1 MLKGKTIIELTNV
14 KTGEVERVEDDNMVT
29 NALNHIFEP
38 FGHYKKPDK
47 LFTDTNNIVPFYQN
61 LLGGLLLFDGEI
73 TEDAEQLFA
82 PSSVNLTACGVY
94 GRQNDTTNTCRGD
107 YNMTESEVNL
117 SSKYVKFV
125 YDFGTSQ
132 GNGNIACVA
141 LTSKRAGYCGY
152 GAKDATCVNS
162 DYVAFI
168 PSDNV
173 INFMGQSNCSRRGYS
188 GTVGVT
194 QYLFAVDPENDI
206 LWYLRVNSAKSIS
219 IVKRKGYFKTVG
231 MFDTP
236 SSSGRLIETI
246 DLPDLSTGLY
256 GTSYVYYNYIDS
268 EKCLYMYSSSNSYLN
283 AGGTFNIVKI
293 NIANNSVTEYPMT
306 NQTNKTIVMPGDS
319 TFVYGGYVYVRS
331 YDSPYKI
338 YKIAVGNSADVTEIP
353 FPANA
358 QNSYLTPSFAAAGRI
373 FYEPYSHNYLYDS
386 DRLCV
391 LNTETEEML
400 MTESRWTYGGM
411 YQNSPC
417 GVPVIGHPECV
428 WEYGY
433 VIYPGI
439 YLATINNIEPVTKT
453 ADKTMKVTYIIREHE
468 E

>member
-1 MLKGKTIIELTNV
+1 MLKGKTIIELTDV
-14 KTGEVERVEDDNMVT
+14 KTGEVERHESDNMIT
-29 NALNHIFEP
+29 NALYHIFEP

-47 LFTDTNNIVPFYQN
+47 LLTSSEMIPFYQN

-73 TEDAEQLFA
+73 QENAEQIYA

-125 YDFGTSQ
+125 YDFTTSQ

-152 GAKDATCVNS
+152 GCRDATYKNG
-162 DYVAFI
+162 DPVAI
-168 PSDNV
+168 YPSDNV
-173 INFMGQSNCSRRGYS
+173 ISFMGQSNCSRRGNS

-219 IVKRKGYFKTVG
+219 IVKRKGYFKSVG
-231 MFDTP
+231 VFDTP
-236 SSSGRLIETI
+236 SSAGKLIETI
-246 DLPDLSTGLY
+246 DLEDMTTGLY
-256 GTSYVYYNYIDS
+256 NTNYISYNYVDS
-268 EKCLYMYSSSNSYLN
+268 EKCVYIYSAANNYSEVNG
-283 AGGTFNIVKI
+283 AFNIIKI
-293 NIANNSVTEYPMT
+293 NIQNNSFVEYPMT
-306 NQTNKTIVMPGDS
+306 NQTNERVYIAHNYS
-319 TFVYGGYVYVRS
+319 FVDGGFIYVKGYNN
-331 YDSPYKI
+331 YKI
-338 YKIAVGNSADVTEIP
+338 FKIGIGNSADVREI
-353 FPANA
+353 AW
-358 QNSYLTPSFAAAGRI
+358 PSDCQGSAIYPCFAYGGRI
-373 FYEPYSHNYLYDS
+373 FYEPYSHNYMYDY
-386 DRLCV
+386 DRLLV
-391 LNTETEEML
+391 LNTENEEML
-400 MTESRWTYGGM
+400 KTESRYIYGGL
-411 YQNSPC
+411 SSSDTC
-417 GVPVIGHPECV
+417 GVPVIGHPECI

-433 VIYPGI
+433 VIYPGM

>member
-1 MLKGKTIIELTNV
+1 MLKGKTIIELTDV
-14 KTGEVERVEDDNMVT
+14 KTGKVERHESDNMIT

-38 FGHYKKPDK
+38 LGHYKTASR
-47 LFTDTNNIVPFYQN
+47 LFTSSDMIPFYQN

-73 TEDAEQLFA
+73 QENAEQLFA
-82 PSSVNLTACGVY
+82 PASVNLTGCGVY

-152 GAKDATCVNS
+152 GAKDATYVNG
-162 DYVAFI
+162 DYVSLI

-173 INFMGQSNCSRRGYS
+173 ISFMGQSNCSRRGGS
-188 GTVGVT
+188 NTLGVT
-194 QYLFAVDPENDI
+194 QFLFAVDAENDV

-219 IVKRKGYFKTVG
+219 IVKRKGYFKSVG
-231 MFDTP
+231 VFDTP
-236 SSSGRLIETI
+236 SSSGKLIETI
-246 DLPDLSTGLY
+246 DLEDMTTGLY
-256 GTSYVYYNYIDS
+256 NTGTIYYNYVDS
-268 EKCLYMYSSSNSYLN
+268 EKCVYVYSSSNSYVD
-283 AGGTFNIVKI
+283 ARAAFNIIKI
-293 NIANNSVTEYPMT
+293 NIQNNSITEYPMT
-306 NQTNKTIVMPGDS
+306 NETNERIYLNYGYS
-319 TFVYGGYVYVRS
+319 FVDGGFIYVRG
-331 YDSPYKI
+331 YDRYKI
-338 YKIAVGNSADVTEIP
+338 FKIAVGNSSDVRAIAWP
-353 FPANA
+353 SDC
-358 QNSYLTPSFAAAGRI
+358 QSSYNEPCFAYGGRI
-373 FYEPYSHNYLYDS
+373 FYDARSHSYTDNG
-386 DRLCV
+386 DRLMV

-400 MTESRWTYGGM
+400 RTESRYIYGNLSSGE
-411 YQNSPC
+411 QC
-417 GVPVIGHPECV
+417 GVPVIGHPECI
-428 WEYGY
+428 WEFGY

>member
-47 LFTDTNNIVPFYQN
+47 LFTDTSNIIPYYQN
-61 LLGGLLLFDGEI
+61 LLGGILLFDGEI
-73 TEDAEQLFA
+73 TENAEQLFA

-152 GAKDATCVNS
+152 GAKDATYVNGDS
-162 DYVAFI
+162 VAFF
-168 PSDNV
+168 PSDSV
-173 INFMGQSNCSRRGYS
+173 INFMGQSNCARRGVN
-188 GTVGVT
+188 GTLGVT
-194 QYLFAVDPENDI
+194 QYLFAVDPVNDV
-206 LWYLRVNSAKSIS
+206 LWYLRVNSSKSIS

-236 SSSGRLIETI
+236 SSSGKLIETI
-246 DLPDLSTGLY
+246 DLEDMSTGLLN
-256 GTSYVYYNYIDS
+256 TSNLYYNYVES
-268 EKCLYMYSSSNSYLN
+268 EKCVYIYSSANYYLD
-283 AGGTFNIVKI
+283 AGGTFSVIKI
-293 NIANNSVTEYPMT
+293 NIQNNSVTEYSMT
-306 NQTNKTIVMPGDS
+306 NQTNERIYLAS
-319 TFVYGGYVYVRS
+319 NYSFAYGGFLYVKAYNTF
-331 YDSPYKI
+331 KI
-338 YKIAVGNSADVTEIP
+338 FKIAIGNSSDVREIAWP
-353 FPANA
+353 SDC
-358 QNSYLTPSFAAAGRI
+358 QSSYIYPVFAYGGRI
-373 FYEPYSHNYLYDS
+373 FYDVCSHSYSNNS
-386 DRLCV
+386 DRLLV
-391 LNTETEEML
+391 LNTENEEML
-400 MTESRWTYGGM
+400 KTESRCIYG
-411 YQNSPC
+411 YISSNSPC
-417 GVPVIGHPECV
+417 GVPVIGHPECI
-428 WEYGY
+428 WDYGY
-433 VIYPGI
+433 VIYPGM